1 MKHKNLILF
10 IIITFLRSVC
20 ISMLKFFLR
29 SYLKDA
35 HVSLEEIA
43 GYLSLWGMIAYLIW
57 SSLAYTFRKKNLTI
71 TAGIVAIICL
81 FIWHTVHY
89 YPFLT
94 FVFLISSIGFSY
106 SLRLI
111 IKSIITSIE
120 IQKSPWGEAKINGII
135 NIAILIGILLWS
147 YLWFSVFWQRGE
159 NWFQFIVWGL
169 ILSNILTM
177 MMQYDKKFKTKS
189 FIQTLKHTLPN
200 IIEIM
205 KKYIR
210 LLMPIGVLRAIS
222 TAIGQKMLEIGVDL
236 FQRTPTN
243 SIIIIVL
250 SFIGAI
256 IGHLI
261 SVFFRRKRRMIAMI
275 FTIIF
280 GLSTIYFPHIINTY
294 EYFITLNI
302 FWFGIGIFFGIAV
315 NLLEWRYFF
324 HIGDDHRKEYGSV
337 AYGIMTSSTI
347 FVIMTTAD
355 YLQKTVG
362 MKISFFFFGIILLL
376 MPFFIKKFDAPDVKK
391 KE

>member
-1 MKHKNLILF
+1 
-10 IIITFLRSVC
+10 
-20 ISMLKFFLR
+20 
-29 SYLKDA
+29 
-35 HVSLEEIA
+35 
-43 GYLSLWGMIAYLIW
+43 
-57 SSLAYTFRKKNLTI
+57 
-71 TAGIVAIICL
+71 
-81 FIWHTVHY
+81 
-89 YPFLT
+89 
-94 FVFLISSIGFSY
+94 
-106 SLRLI
+106 
-111 IKSIITSIE
+111 
-120 IQKSPWGEAKINGII
+120 
-135 NIAILIGILLWS
+135 
-147 YLWFSVFWQRGE
+147 
-159 NWFQFIVWGL
+159 
-169 ILSNILTM
+169 M

-302 FWFGIGIFFGIAV
+302 F
-315 NLLEWRYFF
+315 
-324 HIGDDHRKEYGSV
+324 
-337 AYGIMTSSTI
+337 
-347 FVIMTTAD
+347 
-355 YLQKTVG
+355 
-362 MKISFFFFGIILLL
+362 
-376 MPFFIKKFDAPDVKK
+376 
-391 KE
+391 